1 MSNVGQSNP
10 HPSSNR
16 SDGPRGDETQ
26 AHGNDALAQSTM
38 PSRESCGPPIKIDT
52 IVDIREMLEKNPTKA
67 MELFEK
73 GFKIYCD
80 CFPDP
85 SERES
90 PEALL
95 GYLKDPELNWRMYI
109 ALDKDGSV
117 IGGRNMNIME
127 TTIKGEPVPFAW
139 GEHL

>member
-1 MSNVGQSNP
+1 MSNVAQSNL

-16 SDGPRGDETQ
+16 SDGPRGDKTQ
-26 AHGNDALAQSTM
+26 VHGNDALAQSTM
-38 PSRESCGPPIKIDT
+38 PSRESFGPPIKIDT

-90 PEALL
+90 PEVLL
-95 GYLKDPELNWRMYI
+95 GYLMHNHHSMVAIRYSIFVCAVTL
-109 ALDKDGSV
+109 
-117 IGGRNMNIME
+117 
-127 TTIKGEPVPFAW
+127 
-139 GEHL
+139 